1 MVSLGLIHQLITQSW
16 FNKNVDRQV
25 LLANLSNKIMMNSK
39 IKKKLFHLKVAK
51 AIFSLPLMEAKEF
64 KKTVSKEANNIAAEC
79 STKSDELF

>member
-1 MVSLGLIHQLITQSW
+1 M
-16 FNKNVDRQV
+16 